1 MLRICVGTDITM
13 APWLMM
19 WILLILSFDFIVVHG
34 LGRNFEIKSLIG
46 NHNIYVHNPKTV
58 YDLKRIISDEI
69 NLPISHINIHNEG
82 KMLSNKQIISP
93 NDSKFGLSISLHGGI
108 KLTVKTLTGSDITV
122 DDVSEDDTV
131 LTLKQKI
138 SKVQNMPIDH
148 QRLIFNGKMLK
159 NGKKLSEYKIKDNAV
174 IHLVLR
180 LRGGYTY

>member
-1 MLRICVGTDITM
+1 MNITSH
-13 APWLMM
+13 
-19 WILLILSFDFIVVHG
+19 LL
-34 LGRNFEIKSLIG
+34 
-46 NHNIYVHNPKTV
+46 
-58 YDLKRIISDEI
+58 
-69 NLPISHINIHNEG
+69 
-82 KMLSNKQIISP
+82 
-93 NDSKFGLSISLHGGI
+93 DSKFGLSISLHGGI